1 MFDNSDNECMD
12 NKDARLDR
20 LSSKDIESHAVFI
33 QSSTL
38 FAGMNQILISHA
50 GEVYKLR
57 ITKNGKLIL
66 NK

>member
-1 MFDNSDNECMD
+1 MFHNSNSECVD
-12 NKDARLDR
+12 NKDTRSDHP
-20 LSSKDIESHAVFI
+20 SQKDTVSHAALI
-33 QSSTL
+33 KSSTL